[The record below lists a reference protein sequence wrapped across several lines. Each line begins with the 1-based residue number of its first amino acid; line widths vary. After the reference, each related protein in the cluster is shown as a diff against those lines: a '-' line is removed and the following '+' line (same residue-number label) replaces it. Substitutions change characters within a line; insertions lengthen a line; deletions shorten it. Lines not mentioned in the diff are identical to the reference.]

1 MTEKELRKKYIDVLV
16 DWVGC
21 KESDG
26 SHKKIIDLY
35 NTQKPLPVSYKV
47 KYTDAWCATTV
58 SAGAVAVGL
67 VDIFPS
73 ECGCG
78 RLIDKAKKMGIW
90 VEDDAYIPNVGDWV
104 LYDWEDNGVGDNK
117 GNPDHV
123 GAVVSVSGNTIK
135 VVEGNKSNAVGYRNL
150 AVNGKYI
157 RGFVTP
163 NFASKATKE
172 PEKKKEDP
180 KPVTPVKPATKTIT
194 ELANEVIAGKWGSG
208 TDRKKKL
215 TEAGYDYEKV
225 QAKVNE
231 ILKKPATKT
240 YAVGDVVTYTGKVH
254 YPNAGKNAT
263 GKTCKGGKA
272 KITQISKGS
281 AHPYH
286 LVAVKGSGA
295 TVYGWVNA
303 GTFN

>member
-1 MTEKELRKKYIDVLV
+1 MTEKELRKKYIDGIIA
-16 DWVGC
+16 WKGMSRA
-21 KESDG
+21 KG
-26 SHKKIIDLY
+26 THKPIIDLY
-35 NTQKPLPVSYKV
+35 NTQKPLPRGYKV
-47 KYTDAWCATTV
+47 TYTDAYCATTV
-58 SAGAVAVGL
+58 SAGAIKAGL
-67 VDIFPS
+67 QDIFPM
-73 ECGCG
+73 ECSCSKVIE
-78 RLIDKAKKMGIW
+78 LAKKMGIW
-90 VEDDAYIPNVGDWV
+90 VENDAFVPNTGDLI
-104 LYDWEDNGVGDNK
+104 LYDWDDNGKGDNT
-117 GNPDHV
+117 GAPEHI
-123 GAVVSVSGNTIK
+123 GAVVSVTNKVIK
-135 VVEGNKSNAVGYRNL
+135 VIEGNKGGNVDYREIP
-150 AVNGKYI
+150 VNGKYI

-163 NFASKATKE
+163 NFASKATK
-172 PEKKKEDP
+172 KEDP
-180 KPVTPVKPATKTIT
+180 KPATPAKKTV
-194 ELANEVIAGKWGSG
+194 AQVAQEVIAGKWGSG

-215 TEAGYDYEKV
+215 TKAGYNYEKV

>member
-1 MTEKELRKKYIDVLV
+1 MTEKELRKKYIDGIIA
-16 DWVGC
+16 WKGMSRA
-21 KESDG
+21 KG
-26 SHKKIIDLY
+26 THKPIIDLY
-35 NTQKPLPVSYKV
+35 NTQKPLPRGYKV
-47 KYTDAWCATTV
+47 TYTDAYCATTV
-58 SAGAVAVGL
+58 SAGAIKAGL
-67 VDIFPS
+67 QDIFPM
-73 ECGCG
+73 ECSCSKVIE
-78 RLIDKAKKMGIW
+78 LAKKMGIW
-90 VEDDAYIPNVGDWV
+90 VENDAFVPNTGDLI
-104 LYDWEDNGVGDNK
+104 LYDWDDNGKGDNT
-117 GNPDHV
+117 GAPEHI
-123 GAVVSVSGNTIK
+123 GAVVSVTNKVIK
-135 VVEGNKSNAVGYRNL
+135 VIEGNKGGNVDYREIP
-150 AVNGKYI
+150 VNGKYI

-163 NFASKATKE
+163 NFASKATK
-172 PEKKKEDP
+172 KEDP
-180 KPVTPVKPATKTIT
+180 KPATPAKKTV
-194 ELANEVIAGKWGSG
+194 AQVAQEVIAGKWGSG
-208 TDRKKKL
+208 TGRKKKL
-215 TEAGYDYEKV
+215 TKAGYNYEKV

>member
-1 MTEKELRKKYIDVLV
+1 MTEKELRKKYV
-16 DWVGC
+16 DGIIAWKGMSRA
-21 KESDG
+21 KG
-26 SHKKIIDLY
+26 THKPIIDLY
-35 NTQKPLPVSYKV
+35 NTQKPLPRGYKV
-47 KYTDAWCATTV
+47 TYTDAYCATTV
-58 SAGAVAVGL
+58 SAGAIKAGL
-67 VDIFPS
+67 QDIFPM
-73 ECGCG
+73 ECSCSKVIE
-78 RLIDKAKKMGIW
+78 LAKKMGIW
-90 VEDDAYIPNVGDWV
+90 VENDAFVPSMGDLI
-104 LYDWEDNGVGDNK
+104 LYDWDDNGKGDNT
-117 GNPDHV
+117 GAPEHI
-123 GAVVSVSGNTIK
+123 GAVVSVTNKVIK
-135 VVEGNKSNAVGYRNL
+135 VIEGNKGGNVDYREIP
-150 AVNGKYI
+150 VNGKYI

-163 NFASKATKE
+163 NFVSKST
-172 PEKKKEDP
+172 KKEDP
-180 KPVTPVKPATKTIT
+180 KPATPAKPDAKKSVTEI
-194 ELANEVIAGKWGSG
+194 ANEVIAGKWGSG

-215 TEAGYDYEKV
+215 TKAGYNYEKV

>member
-1 MTEKELRKKYIDVLV
+1 MTEKELRKKYV
-16 DWVGC
+16 DGIIAWKGMSRA
-21 KESDG
+21 KG
-26 SHKKIIDLY
+26 THKPIIDLY
-35 NTQKPLPVSYKV
+35 NTQKPLPRGYKV
-47 KYTDAWCATTV
+47 TYTDAYCATTV
-58 SAGAVAVGL
+58 SAGAIKSGL
-67 VDIFPS
+67 QDIFPM
-73 ECGCG
+73 ECSCSKVIE
-78 RLIDKAKKMGIW
+78 LAKKMGIW
-90 VEDDAYIPNVGDWV
+90 VENDAFVPNTGDLI
-104 LYDWEDNGVGDNK
+104 LYDWDDNGKGDNT
-117 GNPDHV
+117 GAPEHI
-123 GAVVSVSGNTIK
+123 GAVVSVTNKVIK
-135 VVEGNKSNAVGYRNL
+135 VIEGNKGGNVDYREIP
-150 AVNGKYI
+150 VNGKYI

-163 NFASKATKE
+163 NFASKATK
-172 PEKKKEDP
+172 KEDP
-180 KPVTPVKPATKTIT
+180 KPATPAKPEAKKSVTEI
-194 ELANEVIAGKWGSG
+194 ANEVIAGKWGSG

-215 TEAGYDYEKV
+215 TKAGYNYEKV

>member
-1 MTEKELRKKYIDVLV
+1 MTEKELRKKYIDGIIA
-16 DWVGC
+16 WKGMSRS
-21 KESDG
+21 KG
-26 SHKKIIDLY
+26 THKPIIDLY
-35 NTQKPLPVSYKV
+35 NTQKPLPRGYKV
-47 KYTDAWCATTV
+47 TYTDAYCATTV
-58 SAGAVAVGL
+58 SAGAIKAGL
-67 VDIFPS
+67 QDIFPM
-73 ECGCG
+73 ECSCSKV
-78 RLIDKAKKMGIW
+78 IDLAIKMGIW
-90 VEDDAYIPNVGDWV
+90 VENDAFVPNTGDLI
-104 LYDWEDNGVGDNK
+104 LYDWDDNGKGDNT
-117 GNPDHV
+117 GAPEHI
-123 GAVVSVSGNTIK
+123 GAVVSVTNKVIK
-135 VVEGNKSNAVGYRNL
+135 VIEGNKGGNVDYREIP
-150 AVNGKYI
+150 VNGKYI

-163 NFASKATKE
+163 NFASKATK
-172 PEKKKEDP
+172 KEDP
-180 KPVTPVKPATKTIT
+180 KPATPAKKTV
-194 ELANEVIAGKWGSG
+194 AQVAQEVVDGKWGSG
-208 TDRKKKL
+208 ADRKKKL
-215 TEAGYDYEKV
+215 TEAGYDYDKV

-286 LVAVKGSGA
+286 LVSVKGGGA

>member
-1 MTEKELRKKYIDVLV
+1 MTEKELRKKYIDGIIA
-16 DWVGC
+16 WKGMSRA
-21 KESDG
+21 KG
-26 SHKKIIDLY
+26 THKPIIDLY
-35 NTQKPLPVSYKV
+35 NTQKPLPRGYKV
-47 KYTDAWCATTV
+47 TYTDAYCATTV
-58 SAGAVAVGL
+58 SAGAIKAGL
-67 VDIFPS
+67 QDIFPM
-73 ECGCG
+73 ECSCSKVIE
-78 RLIDKAKKMGIW
+78 LAKKMGIW
-90 VEDDAYIPNVGDWV
+90 VENDAYVPSMGDLI
-104 LYDWEDNGVGDNK
+104 LYDWDDNGKGDNT
-117 GNPDHV
+117 GAPEHI
-123 GAVVSVSGNTIK
+123 GAVVSVTNKVIK
-135 VVEGNKSNAVGYRNL
+135 VIEGNKGGNVDYREIP
-150 AVNGKYI
+150 VNGKYI

-163 NFASKATKE
+163 NFASKATK
-172 PEKKKEDP
+172 KEDP
-180 KPVTPVKPATKTIT
+180 KTATPAKKTV
-194 ELANEVIAGKWGSG
+194 AQVAQEVVDGKWGSG
-208 TDRKKKL
+208 ADRKKTL
-215 TEAGYDYEKV
+215 TEAGYDYDKV

>member
-1 MTEKELRKKYIDVLV
+1 MTEKELRKKYIDGIIA
-16 DWVGC
+16 WKGMSRS
-21 KESDG
+21 KG
-26 SHKKIIDLY
+26 THKPIIDLY
-35 NTQKPLPVSYKV
+35 NTQKPLPRGYKV
-47 KYTDAWCATTV
+47 TYTDAYCATTV
-58 SAGAVAVGL
+58 SAGAIKAGL
-67 VDIFPS
+67 QDIFPM
-73 ECGCG
+73 ECSCSKVIE
-78 RLIDKAKKMGIW
+78 LAKKMGIW
-90 VEDDAYIPNVGDWV
+90 VENDAFVPSIGDLI
-104 LYDWEDNGVGDNK
+104 LYDWDDNGKGDNT
-117 GNPDHV
+117 GAPEHI
-123 GAVVSVSGNTIK
+123 GAVVSVTNKVIK
-135 VVEGNKSNAVGYRNL
+135 VIEGNKGGNVDYREIP
-150 AVNGKYI
+150 VNGKYI

-163 NFASKATKE
+163 NFASKATK
-172 PEKKKEDP
+172 KEDP
-180 KPVTPVKPATKTIT
+180 KPATPAKPEAKKSVTEI
-194 ELANEVIAGKWGSG
+194 ANEVIAGKWGSG

-215 TEAGYDYEKV
+215 TKAGYNYEKV

-286 LVAVKGSGA
+286 LVSVKGGGA

>member
-1 MTEKELRKKYIDVLV
+1 MV
-16 DWVGC
+16 D
-21 KESDG
+21 
-26 SHKKIIDLY
+26 
-35 NTQKPLPVSYKV
+35 
-47 KYTDAWCATTV
+47 
-58 SAGAVAVGL
+58 
-67 VDIFPS
+67 
-73 ECGCG
+73 
-78 RLIDKAKKMGIW
+78 LI
-90 VEDDAYIPNVGDWV
+90 
-104 LYDWEDNGVGDNK
+104 LYDWNDDGKGDDT
-117 GNPDHV
+117 GAPEHI
-123 GAVVSVSGNTIK
+123 GAVVSVTNKIIN
-135 VVEGNKSNAVGYRNL
+135 VVEGNKGGKVGYREL

-157 RGFVTP
+157 RGFVKP
-163 NFASKATKE
+163 NYASKATKE

-180 KPVTPVKPATKTIT
+180 KPATKTIT
-194 ELANEVIAGKWGSG
+194 EVANEVIAGKWGSG

-215 TEAGYDYEKV
+215 TKAGYNYEKV

-231 ILKKPATKT
+231 ILKKPSTKT
-240 YAVGDVVTYTGKVH
+240 YDVGDVVTYTGKVH

>member
-1 MTEKELRKKYIDVLV
+1 MTEKELREKYV
-16 DWVGC
+16 DGIIEWVGMDRA
-21 KESDG
+21 KG
-26 SHKKIIDLY
+26 THKPIIDLY
-35 NTQKPLPVSYKV
+35 NSQKPLPRGYKV
-47 KYTDAWCATTV
+47 TYKDAYCATTT
-58 SAGAVAVGL
+58 SAGAIKAGL
-67 VDIFPS
+67 QDIIPI
-73 ECGCG
+73 ECSCSKV
-78 RLIDKAKKMGIW
+78 IEIAKKMGIW
-90 VEDDAYIPNVGDWV
+90 EENDAYVPSMGDLI
-104 LYDWEDNGVGDNK
+104 LYDWDDDGKGDDT
-117 GNPDHV
+117 GAPEHI
-123 GAVVSVSGNTIK
+123 GAVVSVTNKIIK
-135 VVEGNKSNAVGYRNL
+135 VVEGNKGGKVGYREL

-157 RGFVTP
+157 RGFIKP
-163 NFASKATKE
+163 NYASKAT
-172 PEKKKEDP
+172 KKEDP
-180 KPVTPVKPATKTIT
+180 KPATPAKPEAKKSVTEI
-194 ELANEVIAGKWGSG
+194 ANEVIAGKWGSG

-215 TEAGYDYEKV
+215 TKAGYNYEKV

-240 YAVGDVVTYTGKVH
+240 YDVGDVVTYTGKVH